1 MSTNKNTVEGQV
13 IELFAGNIFNIKL
26 QSGKEIKA
34 HLAGK
39 MKLNK
44 IKVLIGDKV
53 EVVLDP
59 YGGNTTNRIV
69 RRN

>member
-39 MKLNK
+39 MKMNK